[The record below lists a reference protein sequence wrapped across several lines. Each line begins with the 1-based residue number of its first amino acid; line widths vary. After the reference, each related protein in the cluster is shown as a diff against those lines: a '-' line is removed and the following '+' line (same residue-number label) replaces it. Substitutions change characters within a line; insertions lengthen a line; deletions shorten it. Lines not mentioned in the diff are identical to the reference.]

1 MSRDAGHREAL
12 GGGTAEELDRTRPPA
27 AGPPRPFSFPAF
39 GRRSVAGGPEILVAP
54 RKDLPMVCLE
64 LIAPAGAERDPADE
78 AGLARLTGELLDE
91 GAGSS
96 SAEEIA
102 RAADRMGSSL
112 VTGAGWHTG
121 FLSLQVLRPH
131 LEPALELLAQV
142 LTQASFPPAEVERSR
157 REQEVELLKR
167 RDRPALLAADG
178 LNRLLYGE
186 GVYGTP
192 LAGTQDSVRRLDRD
206 RVEAFYRRHYRVPT
220 STLVAVGDVD
230 EDHLGP
236 LVERSLVS
244 DEESRV
250 PPPPEIVPLPRERVT
265 IHLVDRPAAT
275 QTELRMGHVGPARLD
290 PDFLPFIV
298 LNIIL
303 GGKFTSRI
311 NLSLRERH
319 GYTYGASSRLAIRR
333 GPAPFVV
340 SAAVATESVG
350 AAVREVL
357 SELERLRQEPV
368 SNQELEDSRNY
379 LAGVFPYTL
388 QTLEG
393 VVQRLENLVIFGLPD
408 DYYDRYYERLQAVD
422 RERLLQT
429 ARRHLHPERIAV
441 VAAGPVDRLRPQLEK
456 LNQGPV
462 EVLQ

>member
-1 MSRDAGHREAL
+1 MSRDGAHREAVR
-12 GGGTAEELDRTRPPA
+12 GDTAEELDRGRPPA

-39 GRRSVAGGPEILVAP
+39 ERRRIPGGPEILLAP
-54 RKDLPMVCLE
+54 WKDLPMVCLE
-64 LIAPAGAERDPADE
+64 VIAPAGAERDPVGE

-91 GAGSS
+91 GTGSS

-121 FLSLQVLRPH
+121 YLSLQILRPH
-131 LEPALELLAQV
+131 LEPALELLADV
-142 LTQASFPPAEVERSR
+142 LTSARFPPAEVERLR
-157 REQEVELLKR
+157 REQEVELIKR
-167 RDRPALLAADG
+167 RDRPALLALDA
-178 LNRLLYGE
+178 LKRLLYGE

-192 LAGTQDSVRRLDRD
+192 LAGTEASVRRLDRE
-206 RVEAFYRRHYRVPT
+206 RVETFYRSHYRIPT
-220 STLVAVGDVD
+220 TTLVAVGDVD
-230 EDHLGP
+230 GDHLGP

-250 PPPPEIVPLPRERVT
+250 PPLPEIVPLPRERLT
-265 IHLVDRPAAT
+265 IHLVDRPAAA

-290 PDFLPFIV
+290 PDFLAFIV
-298 LNIIL
+298 LNVLL

-319 GYTYGASSRLAIRR
+319 GYTYGASSRLSIRR

-368 SNQELEDSRNY
+368 SSQELEDSRNY

-408 DYYDRYYERLQAVD
+408 DYYDRYHERLQAVD
-422 RERLLQT
+422 REKLLQT
-429 ARRHLHPERIAV
+429 ARRHLHPKRIAV
-441 VAAGPVDRLRPQLEK
+441 VAAGPVDRLRPQLES
-456 LNQGPV
+456 LDLGPV